1 MKKPNVR
8 NTNAQG
14 HATCEERTRTR
25 ICLPR
30 SPVQVLSSSPQRPGC
45 RHPVKQQREHLS
57 AYRVT
62 PCPPPRG
69 LPECSSPQNQCHG
82 FSLSLKTISVG
93 QMGTRDS
100 SSSEDFSWLDFAKL
114 AKLLRRSFFFNL
126 GSSLTRGLKQAAFK
140 KVSRM
145 I

>member
-25 ICLPR
+25 ILPSQVP
-30 SPVQVLSSSPQRPGC
+30 SPGPLLQSTETGLPSPHQA
-45 RHPVKQQREHLS
+45 QREHLS